1 MKRSPE
7 SQLYKI
13 SPLKVT
19 LAYLLLCAIWILS
32 SNNISTTFSNV
43 AEQDKQTFS
52 LITIFL
58 FVGTSA
64 TILYFFA
71 RSLFIKSHQTNI
83 RSTTH
88 ETKKINSKLHYL
100 LGILF
105 FLLLLIPAIN
115 YSVIHF
121 YTPKIKSTTFNNL
134 SEISKVQAER
144 LNRWLMY
151 RKGDAEIIANDDDF
165 AVAIEQFSSSKNK
178 QSIDTAKT
186 KILHRFNT
194 TINAYGSKGVALLDA
209 SGELVLAAGN
219 VEPLSVAPSL
229 LESAAKLKHAVRSD
243 LYLNSEQHLAINT
256 VAPIQLSNTNKT
268 IAYVIINT
276 DIYSSLL
283 KNISVNDENNFS
295 TTTLLIQTPRQAE
308 VLINTGLQHT
318 GMGEIVRKPMQQ
330 DSVYLDTSF
339 QKSGVDYLGKLVYGV
354 EHSLDSEWKLFIAI
368 EQQEVLAPLKTLL
381 IWITSIALVA
391 TALIA
396 LALLGLWNQ
405 LIRSH
410 KLALKA
416 ESTERDRLLKK
427 FYDMPFVGMAVCSAN
442 NKQWLSVNEKFCQ
455 ILGYT
460 EDELLKLTWSDISAA
475 DAPEIDQLLLAFVN
489 TELNQHIQQETKF
502 VRKNGD
508 IVITRAEFDLVK
520 NAQQKSERILLVIE
534 DITERTKAAEAL
546 KRQEEFNWALL
557 ENLSDAVIACDA
569 NMRLV
574 LSNQV
579 AREWLNTPILEIPS
593 ELWATQFGLFN
604 EAGTIQLNT
613 DQIPLAMAFKGERP
627 RNIHLS
633 IHHKNKKRIVSCSAS
648 PFFDAQGNKIGAVSI
663 MRDISDVITHAQELQ
678 DREELYRQMFD
689 ANPNPMFVYDVN
701 TLALLATNDSAIT
714 HYGWTRKELSE
725 MSIDDIEVQQH
736 LNPNS
741 SNSLNTIFLPIQRQ
755 HKKKDGVIIDVEC
768 SSNPV
773 SFGNKQAKL
782 LLVNDVTERKLNE
795 SEIRATNR
803 LLLMLTNINQTIVR
817 RLSTIEMFQEA
828 CTVAVRD
835 GEFSFSWIGLLTPN
849 GREVKTMASAGEHQ
863 SYLDQLNINLLDT
876 NNQGPTVTA
885 LRTSKACICHDISE
899 VDPDNIWR
907 QAALD
912 HDFKS
917 MVSLP
922 LIVNEHVVGN
932 FNLYSEYLGI
942 FNPREM
948 KLLEELAQDIS
959 FALSVAEV
967 ETERAMAENALR
979 ASETLFHTLARS
991 SPVGVFHTNL
1001 AGHFLYINQSWFEI
1015 TGISFEDAMQDGWF
1029 KGVHRK
1035 DRRSTEKAWRHAIEN
1050 NQGFNHEYRF
1060 VRADKSIAW
1069 VKGQVAPEL
1078 DNDGQ
1083 LIGFVGTVTD
1093 ITAIKTNEENH
1104 RMSNAVFENTR
1115 EGIMVTDINNKI
1127 VTVNR
1132 AFTEITQ
1139 YLHDESI
1146 GMTPKMLA
1154 SGRHDRDF
1162 FTAMWESLRLTG
1174 HWQGELWNR
1183 RKNGD
1188 VYPELL
1194 SISAIKDESGVVIN
1208 YVGVFADIS
1217 NIKASEEKLEYLA
1230 HHDALTHLPNR
1241 LMLLSRIDH
1250 AISASRRDNSKI
1262 ALLMLDLDRF
1272 KNVNDNFGHLAGD
1285 ELLKLVAAKLISKVR
1300 DVDTVSR
1307 LGGDEFTILL
1317 ENIASPEDAARV
1329 ANNIIY
1335 SLEEPWLLTDNIEVR
1350 IGCSVGICIY
1360 PGHGET
1366 ALELLQHADAALYQA
1381 KAAGKGCSRFF
1392 SEKLTQAARNRFNT
1406 ETRLRLAIENQELR
1420 VFYQPKQDIQTGKII
1435 GVEALVRW
1443 IDPYKGIILPSAF
1456 IGVAEDTGLIR
1467 TIGEWVLRVACMQG
1481 KEWLDAGL
1489 PALKIAVN
1497 LSAHQLHHTDIVKTL
1512 TEVLAE
1518 TQFPP
1523 PLLELELTESILMQ
1537 RETEIIETLHRI
1549 GHMGI
1554 SLAIDDFGTGYSSLS
1569 YLKSFPLDVLKID
1582 KSFVSDIEK
1591 DEDDRAITATII
1603 KIAHT
1608 LGLQVVAEGVE
1619 TQEQLLFLKQNGC
1632 DIYQGYL
1639 LSEAIPAEQF
1649 IDFLNTTPTKT
1660 LTPRLSSK

>member
-1 MKRSPE
+1 MKPTPKSHI
-7 SQLYKI
+7 LKL
-13 SPLKVT
+13 SPLKIT
-19 LAYLLLCAIWILS
+19 LAYVLLCSIWILS
-32 SNNISTTFSNV
+32 SNSLSTIFSSSP
-43 AEQDKQTFS
+43 QSDKHAFS
-52 LITIFL
+52 LASIVLMMLI
-58 FVGTSA
+58 SA
-64 TILYFFA
+64 SILYFFA
-71 RSLFIKSHQTNI
+71 RSLFKKVHK
-83 RSTTH
+83 
-88 ETKKINSKLHYL
+88 TKTQSVVYKRKIDSQIFYL

-105 FLLLLIPAIN
+105 FLLLLIPIIN

-134 SEISKVQAER
+134 SEIAKVQSER
-144 LNRWLMY
+144 LNRWLTY
-151 RKGDAEIIANDDDF
+151 RTGDAEIIASDEDF
-165 AVAIEQFSSSKNK
+165 AVAIQQFSAP
-178 QSIDTAKT
+178 QSRQQGELAKK
-186 KILHRFNT
+186 KILHRFDAI
-194 TINAYGSKGVALLDA
+194 INAYGAQGIALLSA
-209 SGELVLAAGN
+209 SGEIILGSGN
-219 VEPLSVAPSL
+219 IETLEVPHTL
-229 LESAAKLKHAVRSD
+229 LDTSARTRHAVRSD
-243 LYLNSEQHLAINT
+243 IYLNPNQHLQIDT
-256 VAPIQLSNTNKT
+256 VAPIQSLNNTKI
-268 IAYVIINT
+268 IAFVLIRN
-276 DIYSSLL
+276 DIYASLL
-283 KNISVNDENNFS
+283 KNISVSDESNVS
-295 TTTLLIQTPRQAE
+295 TTTLLVKAPTVDKI
-308 VLINTGLQHT
+308 LINTGLAHS
-318 GMGEIVRKPMQQ
+318 GMGEILTRNLSQG
-330 DSVYLDTSF
+330 SVYLESGV
-339 QKSGVDYLGKLVYGV
+339 QKSGTDYQGKLVYGV
-354 EHSLDSEWKLFIAI
+354 EHVLDSEWKLFVQI
-368 EQQEVLAPLKTLL
+368 EQQEVLTSLKTLL
-381 IWITSIALVA
+381 LWISGIALLA
-391 TALIA
+391 IGFIA
-396 LALLGLWNQ
+396 LALLSLWHQ

-410 KLALKA
+410 QLALKA

-427 FYDMPFVGMAVCSAN
+427 FYDMPFVGMAVCSPN
-442 NKQWLSVNEKFCQ
+442 NKQWLSVNGMFCH
-455 ILGYT
+455 ILGYS
-460 EDELLKLTWSDISAA
+460 EDELLKRTWSDISSA
-475 DAPEIDQLLLAFVN
+475 DAPEIDHLLSSALHPEFD
-489 TELNQHIQQETKF
+489 HPIQQETKL
-502 VRKNGD
+502 VRKNGE
-508 IVITRAEFDLVK
+508 IVIARVEINVVK
-520 NAQQKSERILLVIE
+520 NAQQKTERILLAIE

-546 KRQEEFNWALL
+546 KRQEEFNRALL

-569 NMRLV
+569 NMELV
-574 LSNQV
+574 LFNQV
-579 AREWLNTPILEIPS
+579 ARDWLNTETTDIPAS
-593 ELWATQFGLFN
+593 AWATQFGLYN
-604 EAGTIQLNT
+604 EAGNSLLKPEE
-613 DQIPLAMAFKGERP
+613 IPLVKAFNGERP
-627 RNIHLS
+627 RNTHLS
-633 IHHKNKKRIVSCSAS
+633 IQRNNRTRIISSSAA

-663 MRDISDVITHAQELQ
+663 MRDITDVISHEQALQ

-689 ANPNPMFVYDVN
+689 ANPNPMFVYDVQ
-701 TLALLATNDSAIT
+701 TLALLATNDAAIT
-714 HYGWTRKELSE
+714 HYGWSRKELSQ
-725 MSIDDIEVQQH
+725 MSVEDIEVKQQFS
-736 LNPNS
+736 PDEADIFS
-741 SNSLNTIFLPIQRQ
+741 TTFLPIQRQ
-755 HKKKDGVIIDVEC
+755 HKKKDGIVIDVEC

-773 SFGNKQAKL
+773 SFGSKEARL
-782 LLVNDVTERKLNE
+782 LLVNDVTERRINE

-849 GREVKTMASAGEHQ
+849 GRDIKTMASAGEHQ
-863 SYLDQLNINLLDT
+863 SYLDRFNINVLDT
-876 NNQGPTVTA
+876 THQGPTVTA
-885 LRTSKACICHDISE
+885 LRTGKHCICHNIAE
-899 VDPDNIWR
+899 VDPAYAWR

-912 HDFKS
+912 QGFKS
-917 MVSLP
+917 LVSLP

-932 FNLYSEYLGI
+932 FNLYSEHLGV

-967 ETERAMAENALR
+967 ETERAMAESALR

-1015 TGISFEDAMQDGWF
+1015 TGISFEDSMQDGWL

-1035 DRRSTEKAWRHAIEN
+1035 DRRGIEKAWRHAIEAS
-1050 NQGFNHEYRF
+1050 QAFSHEYRF

-1069 VKGQVAPEL
+1069 VKGQAAPEF
-1078 DNDGQ
+1078 DDDGM

-1093 ITAIKTNEENH
+1093 ITAIKINEENH
-1104 RMSNAVFENTR
+1104 RMSNAVFQNTR
-1115 EGIMVTDINNKI
+1115 EGIMVTDMHNKI

-1139 YLHDESI
+1139 YQDVEAI
-1146 GMTPKMLA
+1146 GMSPSILA

-1162 FTAMWESLRLTG
+1162 YTAMWASLRLTG

-1194 SISAIKDESGVVIN
+1194 SISAVKDESGIVIN

-1250 AISASRRDNSKI
+1250 AISASKREGSKI

-1285 ELLKLVAAKLISKVR
+1285 ELLKLVAAKLNSKVR
-1300 DVDTVSR
+1300 NVDTVSR

-1317 ENIASPEDAARV
+1317 ENIASPEDASRV
-1329 ANNIIY
+1329 ANNIIQ
-1335 SLEEPWLLTDNIEVR
+1335 SLEEPWFLSDSIEVR
-1350 IGCSVGICIY
+1350 IGCSIGICLY

-1420 VFYQPKQDIQTGKII
+1420 VFYQPKQDIKTGKII
-1435 GVEALVRW
+1435 GAEALVRW
-1443 IDPYKGIILPSAF
+1443 IDPHKGIILPSAF

-1467 TIGEWVLRVACMQG
+1467 TIGEWVLREACQQG
-1481 KEWLDAGL
+1481 KKWLDAGL

-1512 TEVLAE
+1512 TDVLEE

-1523 PLLELELTESILMQ
+1523 LLLELELTESILMQ
-1537 RETEIIETLHRI
+1537 RETEIIETLQRI

-1582 KSFVSDIEK
+1582 KSFVSDLEK

-1619 TQEQLLFLKQNGC
+1619 TQEQLLFLKQHEC
-1632 DIYQGYL
+1632 DTYQGYL

-1649 IDFLNTTPTKT
+1649 IDFLNTTPTQT
-1660 LTPRLSSK
+1660 RTPRLSSK